1 MPPKGPLCIRL
12 YRPPDGD
19 DDPSEAEREQEVEHR
34 IPVGAGKE
42 AGSLLGAGQHKGQ
55 EAGGLELA
63 PAACMMEA
71 VPGQALE
78 VDQ

>member
-1 MPPKGPLCIRL
+1 MEL
-12 YRPPDGD
+12 
-19 DDPSEAEREQEVEHR
+19 R

-63 PAACMMEA
+63 PAACMMEV